1 MMMYNFNVEFHIIGI
16 ALLGMLLSM
25 SDWGRTV
32 RAVSNKAYLILF
44 IESFASIIL
53 DIISIVTTNLNR
65 FLPVWVTPLSCRLYL
80 LSLVIVAEQILK
92 YVTIQAHPDGMKEKW
107 PFISMDAAMLLFG
120 IGIFFAPVYA
130 YYDAKSVFIL
140 GMATE
145 ICGIGAVVFIL
156 IAIAETAMFW
166 TSIGGKKR
174 NAILFTTC
182 GTLIIALIQFLYHQL
197 EITSL
202 YLGMSMV
209 YIFFS
214 LENPHDYIDKSSGA
228 MSKMALEM
236 YMKEHFR
243 NGRRFSLIAIHFY
256 ELRYLRNLFGSE
268 KYDIFRRKLTEYL
281 SEFEGSS
288 VYISD
293 ENELMVLFEKRESFE
308 NARKEIGDRFRSL
321 WEIEGISFEV
331 KQSMLIIP
339 EVNMPESFEE
349 ARILI
354 DYFKDKLMRGPVGNT
369 LYVGI
374 TEMSEKL
381 KNDRINDLLKIALKE
396 ERISSSYQLIYD
408 KDNKKPV
415 AVETMLRILGNQ
427 SGEEYLDNHDI
438 FRMTGHDGLINEIA

>member
-1 MMMYNFNVEFHIIGI
+1 M
-16 ALLGMLLSM
+16 
-25 SDWGRTV
+25 
-32 RAVSNKAYLILF
+32 
-44 IESFASIIL
+44 
-53 DIISIVTTNLNR
+53 
-65 FLPVWVTPLSCRLYL
+65 
-80 LSLVIVAEQILK
+80 QI
-92 YVTIQAHPDGMKEKW
+92 
-107 PFISMDAAMLLFG
+107 
-120 IGIFFAPVYA
+120 
-130 YYDAKSVFIL
+130 
-140 GMATE
+140 
-145 ICGIGAVVFIL
+145 
-156 IAIAETAMFW
+156 
-166 TSIGGKKR
+166 
-174 NAILFTTC
+174 
-182 GTLIIALIQFLYHQL
+182 
-197 EITSL
+197 
-202 YLGMSMV
+202 
-209 YIFFS
+209 
-214 LENPHDYIDKSSGA
+214 
-228 MSKMALEM
+228 
-236 YMKEHFR
+236 
-243 NGRRFSLIAIHFY
+243 
-256 ELRYLRNLFGSE
+256 SE